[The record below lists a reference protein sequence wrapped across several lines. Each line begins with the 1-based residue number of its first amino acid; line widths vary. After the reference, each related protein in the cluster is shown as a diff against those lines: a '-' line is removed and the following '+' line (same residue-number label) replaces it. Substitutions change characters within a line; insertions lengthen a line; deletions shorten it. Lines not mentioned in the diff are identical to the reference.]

1 MDLSRIA
8 NVIDVVKTS
17 AACVAIFGAGGSAGL
32 VCNLARCGV
41 RRFKLFD
48 FDRISPANVAR
59 QHYDATDVGRSKVDA
74 LGDAIR
80 RINPDAIVD
89 VIEDNF
95 LDMAADDLAAHIAEC
110 DLLIFATDRFEA
122 QARGNELALQFNV
135 PALWIG
141 LYAGGT
147 AGEAIFWHPDIDAC
161 FRCLCARRYEA
172 QAAATK
178 EQRSL
183 DPASD
188 GCTIFDVAMLDAIVG
203 MLAIGLLTRGSDN
216 RFGRLIDELGDRNF
230 IQVQLDPS
238 WNLGGKNPVRKYL
251 AVADECPAFFA
262 WNTIVRADPDRGN
275 LPCPDCEKFRG
286 HKFVRPLNS
295 SPFRHKPA
303 IAMDPKDC

>member
-1 MDLSRIA
+1 MDLTRIA
-8 NVIDVVKTS
+8 DVIDVVKTL
-17 AACVAIFGAGGSAGL
+17 AACVAVFGAGGSAGL

-41 RRFKLFD
+41 SRFKLFD

-59 QHYDATDVGRSKVDA
+59 QHHDATDVGRSKVAA
-74 LGDAIR
+74 LADAIR
-80 RINPDAIVD
+80 RINPDAIVE

-95 LDMAADDLAAHIAEC
+95 LEMDAAELASHLAEC

-147 AGEAIFWHPDIDAC
+147 AGEIIFWHPDLDAC
-161 FRCLCARRYEA
+161 FRCLCARRYEV
-172 QAAATK
+172 QAAASK
-178 EQRSL
+178 VQRSL

-203 MLAIGLLTRGSDN
+203 MLAIALLTRGSDN

-238 WNLGGKNPVRKYL
+238 WNLAGVNPVRKYL
-251 AVADECPAFFA
+251 GVADECPAFFA
-262 WNTIVRADPDRGN
+262 WNAIVRSDPDHGN
-275 LPCPDCEKFRG
+275 LYCPDCHKFRG
-286 HKFVRPLNS
+286 HTFLPLHGGWVRGQRGQTDTS
-295 SPFRHKPA
+295 ADR
-303 IAMDPKDC
+303 